1 MTLLVDAPQIPFVQT
16 PGTLPGRLAGLA
28 QLAQNL
34 AWSWNRDARSLF
46 KSIDESLWN
55 RTRHNPIRLLQL
67 VQPGRLDELATD
79 PVFCARYDR
88 AMQWLA
94 AERSDEHTWYAR
106 TFPELRGR
114 PVAYFCAE
122 FGIHNSVP
130 IYSGGLGVLAGDH
143 LKTASDLGVPLV
155 AVGILYRNGY
165 FDQRIRVDGWQ
176 EDSDARIEF
185 DGVPLVPLP
194 GRDGARHLV
203 TVNTFGRD
211 IHIRVWK
218 MQVGRVPVYLL
229 DSDLEVNHPE
239 DRPLLSKLYSGGP
252 AMRLRQ
258 EWLLGVGG
266 VRALRALGIDPA
278 AWHANEGHAAFMMV
292 ERVREL
298 CAGGTAYREA
308 VKQVRNASVFTT
320 HTPVPAGHDHFSV
333 DEVRQCANEYWTEM
347 GIDAETFLRIGFHP
361 ESGSGVY
368 HMTAA
373 SVRLSRR
380 VNAVSRRH
388 GIVTR
393 EMSRSLWPNR
403 DTESIPV
410 GHVTNGV
417 HLATWMATPIMKMLD
432 EHLGPAWGHSNDP
445 ALWEQVLTLD
455 DETLWYTHSRLKNTL
470 MRMVREEA
478 RRAFA
483 ARQMETTQL
492 VGAGTLL
499 DPNTLTI
506 GFARRF
512 ATYKRAN
519 LIFRDVERL
528 RRLVTN
534 TQRPVQI
541 VFAGKA
547 HPADTPGK
555 QVLQNVYQ
563 FTRDPQFEGRVAFV
577 EDYGMHL
584 AHLLVQGVD
593 LWMNLPRVPL
603 EASGTSGMK
612 AALNGVPQLST
623 VDGWWEEGF
632 EGNNGWAIEPE
643 VDDDSG
649 MNTANRLYEL
659 LEQDVVPRFYD
670 RDKNELPRRW
680 LTMMK
685 HAIRVGG
692 QQFTARRMVEQ
703 YARAY
708 YAPAILGDSLPD
720 DPPLA

>member
-1 MTLLVDAPQIPFVQT
+1 
-16 PGTLPGRLAGLA
+16 
-28 QLAQNL
+28 
-34 AWSWNRDARSLF
+34 
-46 KSIDESLWN
+46 
-55 RTRHNPIRLLQL
+55 
-67 VQPGRLDELATD
+67 
-79 PVFCARYDR
+79 
-88 AMQWLA
+88 
-94 AERSDEHTWYAR
+94 
-106 TFPELRGR
+106 
-114 PVAYFCAE
+114 
-122 FGIHNSVP
+122 
-130 IYSGGLGVLAGDH
+130 
-143 LKTASDLGVPLV
+143 
-155 AVGILYRNGY
+155 RNGY
-165 FDQRIRVDGWQ
+165 FDPRLRVDGWQ
-176 EDSDARIEF
+176 EDSEARIEF

-632 EGNNGWAIEPE
+632 EGNNGWAIEPD

>member
-403 DTESIPV
+403 DAESIPV

-632 EGNNGWAIEPE
+632 EGNNGWAIEPD